1 MEGGVEGGVVGG
13 VIGGVVGGVIGG
25 TGTGPVPVSDYDR
38 APRLVRQ
45 TKPRYPPEA
54 FVKKVQGVVLVEF
67 LIDSTGRVSHPRVVR
82 SIPLLDEA
90 ALEAVRE
97 WVFYP
102 ALRRGQAVPTIARAP
117 VSFTIY

>member
-1 MEGGVEGGVVGG
+1 
-13 VIGGVVGGVIGG
+13 
-25 TGTGPVPVSDYDR
+25 
-38 APRLVRQ
+38 
-45 TKPRYPPEA
+45 
-54 FVKKVQGVVLVEF
+54 VKKVQGVVLVEF